1 MGFNMD
7 QVHMAFK
14 WGNKTAQASDS
25 PNLDT
30 SDEINAHFNT
40 SKENI
45 VLLYIFLSPLSFIFI
60 I

>member
-1 MGFNMD
+1 MD

-45 VLLYIFLSPLSFIFI
+45 VLLYIFLSPLSFMFI